1 MGRKSAKDIKA
12 LIEADRLFK
21 AKLDSIGV
29 KVDDF
34 IEASEETKKANLNEL
49 YDAFKKKNEGLPDV
63 PPSPDNPPEPPQP
76 MANVDKF
83 GIPYF
88 HATKANGFNYEMSN
102 DPQNDEAMDHVD
114 TEFTVANGVI
124 TMKPAGPTSFGVGR
138 NIRKFK
144 DSIGGCGMS
153 FRETAKRGFAAFAD
167 DVRDLEFKC
176 LMDIKGIGSH
186 GFSISTT
193 TGHHDSSS
201 KPCCQGFAYMFN
213 VDTASNP
220 VQFRFRKEMWHV
232 NYENSPEGQFTHP
245 DINFKLDGHG
255 YIGIGICR
263 YNKKNDDKPENDSV
277 ILEGYFNPDPEK
289 DIKNWIMIKRIED
302 KKGNGWGTSGDQ
314 CDGDKDQVGTWSN
327 AQNRL
332 KTNATSGSIDFK
344 AISFREIDPTLDK

>member
-1 MGRKSAKDIKA
+1 MVDKLRVFAKRPTPLDDQNIVTITNFTTQFDVDIFKQINEETPELVQKVTFKPKDI
-12 LIEADRLFK
+12 
-21 AKLDSIGV
+21 
-29 KVDDF
+29 
-34 IEASEETKKANLNEL
+34 T
-49 YDAFKKKNEGLPDV
+49 P
-63 PPSPDNPPEPPQP
+63 PPEPTG
-76 MANVDKF
+76 NVDKF
-83 GIPYF
+83 GIPHF
-88 HATKANGFNYEMSN
+88 HASKANGFNYEMSN

-124 TMKPAGPTSFGVGR
+124 TMKPNGPTSFGVGR

-144 DSIGGCGMS
+144 DSLGGCGMS

-245 DINFKLDGHG
+245 KCNFKLDGHG

-277 ILEGYFNPDPEK
+277 ILEGYFNPNPEA